1 MGKYISV
8 FWCAYN
14 FVSCIQNTAI
24 LFRKMFKYV
33 SLVLSSMFLS
43 VKNSLREKKVEN
55 VVITTWP
62 PPKGA
67 EKGTANSI
75 NCLWCVL
82 KFVSELSKI
91 SVFAR
96 KKKYNSSIQK
106 KKHNCDCYFDL
117 LMFVLQKSYRLNINH
132 MIWQIDTTSKIKI
145 WLLSLK
151 NI

>member
-8 FWCAYN
+8 FCGAYN
-14 FVSCIQNTAI
+14 FVSCIQITAI

-33 SLVLSSMFLS
+33 SLLLSSMFLS
-43 VKNSLREKKVEN
+43 VKNSPREKKVEN

-82 KFVSELSKI
+82 KLVSELSKI

-96 KKKYNSSIQK
+96 KKNLSVPKKNK
-106 KKHNCDCYFDL
+106 KKQLWLLFDL
-117 LMFVLQKSYRLNINH
+117 LMCCTPKKLQTEHKSHDLTNRYY
-132 MIWQIDTTSKIKI
+132 K
-145 WLLSLK
+145 
-151 NI
+151 

>member
-8 FWCAYN
+8 FCGAYN
-14 FVSCIQNTAI
+14 FVSCIQITAI

-33 SLVLSSMFLS
+33 SLLLSSMFLS
-43 VKNSLREKKVEN
+43 VKNSPREKKVEN

-82 KFVSELSKI
+82 KLVSELSKI

-96 KKKYNSSIQK
+96 KKLYNSSSPPK
-106 KKHNCDCYFDL
+106 KKAQLWL
-117 LMFVLQKSYRLNINH
+117 LFFIFWCVVQVVLQKSYRQNINH
-132 MIWQIDTTSKIKI
+132 MIWQIDTTSKI
-145 WLLSLK
+145 
-151 NI
+151 

>member
-1 MGKYISV
+1 ML
-8 FWCAYN
+8 
-14 FVSCIQNTAI
+14 TI
-24 LFRKMFKYV
+24 LFPVFK
-33 SLVLSSMFLS
+33 VLPFYLEKYSNTYLLCFQVCFWAWKILLE
-43 VKNSLREKKVEN
+43 KKKVEN

-82 KFVSELSKI
+82 KLVSELSKI

-96 KKKYNSSIQK
+96 KKKKIIHQFKK

-145 WLLSLK
+145 WLSLK
-151 NI
+151 NIKMQF